1 MPSRSSPNPQASRT
15 PGASGSPF
23 DNSGRRRSG
32 RSGEGDVVVD
42 DSVRTDRHLARI
54 RQIQTAE
61 GYLVAPDLAQEVLE
75 HLDGKLLA
83 GAATIAEAERREPGV
98 IADRQRLAI
107 NHAEHRAERAVR
119 QGCIAAIADLQCRQ
133 VEWAF

>member
-1 MPSRSSPNPQASRT
+1 MPSRSLPNPQASRT

-32 RSGEGDVVVD
+32 RSCEGDIVVD
-42 DSVRTDRHLARI
+42 DGVRTDRYLTRI

-75 HLDGKLLA
+75 YLDGKLLA
-83 GAATIAEAERREPGV
+83 GTAAIAEAERREPGV
-98 IADRQRLAI
+98 VADRQRLAVR
-107 NHAEHRAERAVR
+107 HAEHRAERAVR
-119 QGCIAAIADLQCRQ
+119 QGRIAAVVDLHCRQ
-133 VEWAF
+133 